1 MLPNSPKHKFYGLG
15 RRKTAIARVLLI
27 PEPATRHVNNQGL
40 ADYFPTAAMQQ
51 LALQAL
57 ALTSQLES
65 FGLRAKVS
73 GGGKIAQA
81 QAVRLGTARALVKA
95 DPLWRK
101 QLKDAGLLTRDPRK
115 KERKKPGLK
124 RARRAPQFSK
134 R

>member
-1 MLPNSPKHKFYGLG
+1 MSPDQHFYGLG
-15 RRKTAIARVLLI
+15 RRKTAIARVLLV
-27 PEPATRHVNNQGL
+27 PQPDTRSVNNQEL
-40 ADYFPTAAMQQ
+40 TAYFPTQAMQQ

-57 ALTSQLES
+57 QITSQAET
-65 FGLRAKVS
+65 FGLKAQVK

-81 QAVRLGTARALVKA
+81 QAVRLGTARALVKS